1 MANQLVASSSLPPS
15 WRYDVFL
22 SFRGEDTRTSFTD
35 HLYKALVDKGINTF
49 IDCQLT
55 RGEEIS
61 LALLQAIEESRISL
75 VIFSKTYA
83 SSRWCLDEL
92 VKILQCRE
100 SKQQIVLPV
109 FYKIEPSHVR
119 NQTSSFGD
127 AFTKLDGKSK
137 GNKEK
142 VLMWRKAL
150 REVANLSGHPV
161 KGEEYGT
168 KKIRGI
174 VVELPK
180 PGVIPL
186 NAKSFLQMVNLE
198 IFINRNACF
207 SGRVDYLPND
217 LRWIELGGRDHQV
230 KFNLQSNYH
239 PRHLVMFDM
248 PYSGIKQLIGFKNLA
263 KLTSM
268 NLRSCEFLEKL
279 PDLSGSPNI
288 KHLDLRDCKSL
299 VEVDDSVGFLCKLVE
314 LNLSGCSN
322 LTRFVTRLGLRSL
335 KRLYLDGCT
344 RLENFP
350 EIEEDE
356 MGSLMDL
363 DIGKSGI
370 KELPS
375 SIAYLT
381 RLQTLSAEGCENLT
395 GASLHHIYGLQRLN
409 EVYFGDC
416 PKLVT
421 FGNEVKFDE
430 VASCS
435 TEYQLIPTDLD
446 TTCDNRIKFSLP
458 NLDYLDFDGC
468 NLSEMDFLVPLDCWS
483 TLTRLTV
490 LNLSRNNFVSLP
502 DCISKVANLEKLYLS
517 GCKRLREIPQVLP
530 PKLNYLCLNDCTSLE
545 KIPKLPPMLKLL
557 RLINCFRL
565 SGDEVAKLENNL
577 LNQESR
583 RPSELKVILPGN
595 EVPKWFSFTS
605 DHLTTT
611 EHRSKNEFRFE
622 IPLYL
627 LGDTLLGLA
636 LYVIIDAA
644 TPPDPN
650 ADILINGIQRCEK
663 YLWYVRDM
671 EATHVW
677 LGLVDFDMRQQQG
690 PFCEVIFHFPESARI
705 KSCGVHCLSYE
716 WLHLSSRPTSSLGKR
731 THPHRSSDIIDDAY
745 EQQQQ
750 WLYLSPEKQR
760 HKCDI
765 EEEQERPSTS
775 IDRQCVRS
783 SKECEL

>member
-1 MANQLVASSSLPPS
+1 
-15 WRYDVFL
+15 
-22 SFRGEDTRTSFTD
+22 
-35 HLYKALVDKGINTF
+35 
-49 IDCQLT
+49 
-55 RGEEIS
+55 
-61 LALLQAIEESRISL
+61 
-75 VIFSKTYA
+75 
-83 SSRWCLDEL
+83 
-92 VKILQCRE
+92 
-100 SKQQIVLPV
+100 
-109 FYKIEPSHVR
+109 
-119 NQTSSFGD
+119 
-127 AFTKLDGKSK
+127 
-137 GNKEK
+137 
-142 VLMWRKAL
+142 
-150 REVANLSGHPV
+150 
-161 KGEEYGT
+161 
-168 KKIRGI
+168 
-174 VVELPK
+174 
-180 PGVIPL
+180 
-186 NAKSFLQMVNLE
+186 
-198 IFINRNACF
+198 
-207 SGRVDYLPND
+207 
-217 LRWIELGGRDHQV
+217 
-230 KFNLQSNYH
+230 
-239 PRHLVMFDM
+239 MFDM

-583 RPSELKVILPGN
+583 RRSELKVILPGN

-636 LYVIIDAA
+636 LYVIIDAT

-783 SKECEL
+783 SKEWFNMLNLMNIEKLNWNNFKSWKQQIDMHLGMLEFNIAFTQTQPTALTETSTAAEKETFAKWERANQMSLLIMQNSMEKHITGGIQNYDLAKQYMAKIEKKYKRTDKTEIGVYLSDLINAKFDGTGSV